1 MIFKVKPVAEIAA
14 AARAQYGDGEK
25 KPNFLLKS
33 FTFKLTIGLAVLLA
47 LGVIAAQFIAAE
59 ARVRTGQV
67 AMQLCS
73 CLYVANRDYESCMP
87 EVAQTS
93 KNMRITFGREAAE
106 VRYFGL
112 ATGVAQLEPGYGCHM
127 KKPSGLVQRAL
138 GG

>member
-14 AARAQYGDGEK
+14 AARAQYSAGEK
-25 KPNFLLKS
+25 RPNFLLKS
-33 FTFKLTIGLAVLLA
+33 FTFRLMLVLIALFFAGLIAV
-47 LGVIAAQFIAAE
+47 QFVAAE

-87 EVAQTS
+87 EVAATS

-112 ATGVAQLEPGYGCHM
+112 ATGVAQLEPGYGCHL

-138 GG
+138 GQ

>member
-1 MIFKVKPVAEIAA
+1 MIFKVKPVSEIAA
-14 AARAQYGDGEK
+14 AARAEYASGEK
-25 KPNFLLKS
+25 KPNFLLRS
-33 FTFKLTIGLAVLLA
+33 FTFKLTLGLAGLFVAGL
-47 LGVIAAQFIAAE
+47 VAAYFIAAE

-73 CLYVANRDYESCMP
+73 CLYAANRDYESCMP
-87 EVAQTS
+87 EVAANS

-112 ATGVAQLEPGYGCHM
+112 ATGVAQLEPGYGCHL

-138 GG
+138 AQ

>member
-1 MIFKVKPVAEIAA
+1 MIFKVKPVSEIAA
-14 AARAQYGDGEK
+14 AARAQYAAGEK
-25 KPNFLLKS
+25 KPNFLRQS
-33 FTFKLTIGLAVLLA
+33 FTFKLTIGLAVLLV

-73 CLYVANRDYESCMP
+73 CIYGANRDYESCMP
-87 EVAQTS
+87 EVAPVAQ
-93 KNMRITFGREAAE
+93 NMRITFGREAAE

-112 ATGVAQLEPGYGCHM
+112 ATGVAQLEPGYGCHL

-138 GG
+138 GQ

>member
-1 MIFKVKPVAEIAA
+1 MIFRVKPVAEIAA
-14 AARAQYGDGEK
+14 AARAQYGAGEK

-33 FTFKLTIGLAVLLA
+33 FTFRLMIVLLA
-47 LGVIAAQFIAAE
+47 LFAAGLIAVQFVAAE

-87 EVAQTS
+87 EVAPVST
-93 KNMRITFGREAAE
+93 NMRITFGREAAE

-112 ATGVAQLEPGYGCHM
+112 ATGVAQLEPGYGCHL

-138 GG
+138 GQ

>member
-14 AARAQYGDGEK
+14 AARAQHAAGEK
-25 KPNFLLKS
+25 RPNFLLKS
-33 FTFKLTIGLAVLLA
+33 FTFRLMLALIGLFVVGLVAV
-47 LGVIAAQFIAAE
+47 QFVAAE

-73 CLYVANRDYESCMP
+73 CIYVANRDYESCMP
-87 EVAQTS
+87 EVAPVS

-106 VRYFGL
+106 ARYFGL

-138 GG
+138 GQ